1 MNFNQLLTSEVQEF
15 INSNL
20 KSDTSKLALSK
31 NPFPEIEF
39 AIIINQIKAKQKS
52 EEKLSLWYN
61 TPNIIFPPKIS
72 IEQTSSEKTA
82 QYKSEI
88 VSGKSLIDLSGG
100 FGIDDYYF
108 SKKVESVIHC
118 EINSELSSLVAYNYK
133 LLQANNISCIN
144 KNSTD
149 YLKENDQN
157 FDWIY
162 VDPSRRNE
170 VKGKVF
176 MLKDCEPNVP
186 DLLSLYFS
194 KSDNILVKTAP
205 LLDLQ
210 SGIEELKYVKK
221 IHVVAIQNEVKELLW
236 ELEKDYSGEIKI
248 IAVNINKEQQD
259 KVEIIHQKE
268 YDVEFSI
275 PKKYLYEPN
284 AALLKSGNFNAIAKI
299 YNCKKLHKHSHLYTS
314 DSIIDFPGRSFTIE
328 NVISLQK
335 SEIKEH
341 LVNKKINVSTR
352 NFPAKVDDLKKKY
365 KIKDGGTKFA
375 FFTTNIENKKIALIC
390 TKI

>member
-1 MNFNQLLTSEVQEF
+1 MIFNQLLTSEVQEF

-194 KSDNILVKTAP
+194 KSNNILVKTAP

-221 IHVVAIQNEVKELLW
+221 FMLL
-236 ELEKDYSGEIKI
+236 
-248 IAVNINKEQQD
+248 
-259 KVEIIHQKE
+259 
-268 YDVEFSI
+268 
-275 PKKYLYEPN
+275 LY
-284 AALLKSGNFNAIAKI
+284 KMK
-299 YNCKKLHKHSHLYTS
+299 
-314 DSIIDFPGRSFTIE
+314 
-328 NVISLQK
+328 
-335 SEIKEH
+335 
-341 LVNKKINVSTR
+341 
-352 NFPAKVDDLKKKY
+352 
-365 KIKDGGTKFA
+365 
-375 FFTTNIENKKIALIC
+375 
-390 TKI
+390 